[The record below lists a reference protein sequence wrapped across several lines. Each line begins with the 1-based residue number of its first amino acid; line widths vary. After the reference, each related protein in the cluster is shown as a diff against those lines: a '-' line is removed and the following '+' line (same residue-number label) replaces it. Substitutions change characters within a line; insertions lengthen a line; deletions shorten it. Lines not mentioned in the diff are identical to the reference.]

1 MFVVCIQVGFR
12 CMQHPIDDNLN
23 NLFLRFQLA
32 LIISNLK
39 CAIFKFLVE
48 IQSEKSEQKIN
59 IIKGK

>member
-1 MFVVCIQVGFR
+1 
-12 CMQHPIDDNLN
+12 MQHPIDDNLN